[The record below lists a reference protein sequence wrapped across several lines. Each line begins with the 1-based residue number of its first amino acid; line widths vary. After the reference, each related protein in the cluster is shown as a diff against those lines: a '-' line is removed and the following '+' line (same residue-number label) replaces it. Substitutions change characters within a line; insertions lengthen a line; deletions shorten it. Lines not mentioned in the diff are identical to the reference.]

1 MDIIFAMDIRGG
13 IVVKGY
19 KGEREKYEPI
29 ERHSKICTTSDP
41 LNVVD
46 SIKPKRTYIADLDRI
61 QGWGNNS
68 LILKRISARTKTLID
83 VGIREVG
90 EVRKAE
96 EIGETVIIGTETGT
110 LDVIRK
116 TQSMKIAVSVDIR
129 NDSVISSD
137 PELIGAPLEVI
148 EKLNRYKISEVILL
162 NINAVGTKSGV
173 NLDDIRQVLD
183 VTGHKLI
190 VAGGIQ
196 SLKEIDVLEDL
207 GVSGV
212 ILSTAIHEEL
222 IPVDVI
228 R

>member
-1 MDIIFAMDIRGG
+1 MDIIFAMDLRGG

-46 SIKPKRTYIADLDRI
+46 TVKPKRTYVADLDRI

-68 LILKRISARTKTLID
+68 LIIKRISARTKTLID
-83 VGIREVG
+83 VGIREVE
-90 EVRKAE
+90 EVREAE
-96 EIGETVIIGTETGT
+96 EIGEIVIIGTETGT

-116 TQSMKIAVSVDIR
+116 TQSMRIAVSVDIQ
-129 NDSVISSD
+129 NDNVISPD
-137 PELIGAPLEVI
+137 PELVGNPLEVI
-148 EKLNRYKISEVILL
+148 EKLNRYKMNEMILL
-162 NINAVGTKSGV
+162 NINTVGTKSGV
-173 NLDDIRQVLD
+173 NLAAIREVLD
-183 VTGHKLI
+183 VTGHRLI
-190 VAGGIQ
+190 VTGGIQ
-196 SLKEIDVLEDL
+196 SLKEVDALEDL
-207 GVSGV
+207 GVGGV

-222 IPVDVI
+222 IPVDVV

>member
-1 MDIIFAMDIRGG
+1 MDIIFAMDLRGG

-46 SIKPKRTYIADLDRI
+46 TVKPKRTYVADLDRI

-68 LILKRISARTKTLID
+68 LIIKRISARTKTLID
-83 VGIREVG
+83 VGIREVE
-90 EVRKAE
+90 EVREAE
-96 EIGETVIIGTETGT
+96 EIGEIVIIGTETGT

-116 TQSMKIAVSVDIR
+116 TQSMRIAVSVDIR
-129 NDSVISSD
+129 NDNVISPD
-137 PELIGAPLEVI
+137 PELVGNPLEVI
-148 EKLNRYKISEVILL
+148 EKLNRYKMNEMILL
-162 NINAVGTKSGV
+162 NINTVGTKSGV
-173 NLDDIRQVLD
+173 NLAAIREVLD
-183 VTGHKLI
+183 VTGHRLI
-190 VAGGIQ
+190 VTGGIQ
-196 SLKEIDVLEDL
+196 SLKEVDALEDL
-207 GVSGV
+207 GVGGV

-222 IPVDVI
+222 IPVDVV

>member
-13 IVVKGY
+13 VVVKGY

-46 SIKPKRTYIADLDRI
+46 TIKPKRTYIADLDRI

-68 LILKRISARTKTLID
+68 LIIKRISARTRTLID
-83 VGIREVG
+83 VGIRKIG

-129 NDSVISSD
+129 NGTVISPD
-137 PELIGAPLEVI
+137 PELIGTPLEVI
-148 EKLNRYKISEVILL
+148 EKLNRYNISEVILL
-162 NINAVGTKSGV
+162 DINAVGTKSGV
-173 NLDDIRQVLD
+173 NLDGIKQVLD

-190 VAGGIQ
+190 VAGGVQ
-196 SLKEIDVLEDL
+196 SLKEIDVLEEL

>member
-1 MDIIFAMDIRGG
+1 MDIIFAIDIRGG

-46 SIKPKRTYIADLDRI
+46 TVKPKKTYIADLDRI

-68 LILKRISARTKTLID
+68 LIIKRISARTKTLID
-83 VGIREVG
+83 VGIREVK
-90 EVRKAE
+90 EVREAE

-116 TQSMKIAVSVDIR
+116 TQSMRIAVSVDIR
-129 NDSVISSD
+129 NDNVISPD
-137 PELIGAPLEVI
+137 PELAGNPLEVI
-148 EKLNRYKISEVILL
+148 KKLNRYKMNEMILL
-162 NINAVGTKSGV
+162 NINTVGTKSGV
-173 NLDDIRQVLD
+173 NLDAVRHVLN
-183 VTGHKLI
+183 VTGHRLI

-196 SLKEIDVLEDL
+196 SLKEIDALEDL
-207 GVSGV
+207 GVGGV

-222 IPVDVI
+222 IPVDVV

>member
-1 MDIIFAMDIRGG
+1 MDIIFAMDIRAG

-19 KGEREKYEPI
+19 KGERETYEPI

-46 SIKPKRTYIADLDRI
+46 TIKPKRTYIADLDRI

-68 LILKRISARTKTLID
+68 LIISRISARTRTLID
-83 VGIREVG
+83 VGIREVQ

-116 TQSMKIAVSVDIR
+116 TQSLRVAVSVDIR
-129 NDSVISSD
+129 NGNVISPD
-137 PELIGAPLEVI
+137 AELNGDPLEVI
-148 EKLNRYKISEVILL
+148 EKLNRYKIYGLILL
-162 NINAVGTKSGV
+162 DINTVGTKVGV
-173 NLDDIRQVLD
+173 NFDRIGEVLD

-196 SLKEIDVLEDL
+196 SLKEIDALENL

-212 ILSTAIHEEL
+212 IISTAIHEEL
-222 IPVDVI
+222 IPVEVV

>member
-68 LILKRISARTKTLID
+68 LIIKRISARTRTLID
-83 VGIREVG
+83 VGIREIG

-96 EIGETVIIGTETGT
+96 EIGETVIIGTETST

-129 NDSVISSD
+129 DGSVISPD

-148 EKLNRYKISEVILL
+148 EKLNRYKMSEVILL
-162 NINAVGTKSGV
+162 DINAVGTKSGV

-196 SLKEIDVLEDL
+196 SLKEIDALEDL

>member
-1 MDIIFAMDIRGG
+1 MDIIFAMDIRAG

-19 KGEREKYEPI
+19 KGEREKYAPI

-46 SIKPKRTYIADLDRI
+46 IIKPKRTYVADLDRI

-68 LILKRISARTKTLID
+68 LIIKRISTRTKTLID

-90 EVRKAE
+90 EVREAE
-96 EIGETVIIGTETGT
+96 GIGDIVIIGTETST

-116 TQSMKIAVSVDIR
+116 TQSMRTAVSVDIR
-129 NDSVISSD
+129 NGNVISPD
-137 PELIGAPLEVI
+137 PELVGNPLEVV
-148 EKLNRYKISEVILL
+148 EKLNRYKMNEMILL
-162 NINAVGTKSGV
+162 NINTVGTKSGI
-173 NLDDIRQVLD
+173 NLDAIRKVLD
-183 VTGHKLI
+183 VTGHRLV
-190 VAGGIQ
+190 VAGGVQ

-207 GVSGV
+207 GVGGV
-212 ILSTAIHEEL
+212 IVSTAIHEEL
-222 IPVDVI
+222 IPVDVV

>member
-13 IVVKGY
+13 VVVKGY
-19 KGEREKYEPI
+19 KGDREKYEPI

-46 SIKPKRTYIADLDRI
+46 AIKPKRTYIADLDRI

-68 LILKRISARTKTLID
+68 LIIKRISARTRTLVD
-83 VGIREVG
+83 VGIREIG

-96 EIGETVIIGTETGT
+96 EIGETVIIGTETST

-116 TQSMKIAVSVDIR
+116 TQSMKIAVSVDMR
-129 NDSVISSD
+129 NGNVISPD

-148 EKLNRYKISEVILL
+148 EKLNRYKMNGVILL
-162 NINAVGTKSGV
+162 DINAVGTKSGV
-173 NLDDIRQVLD
+173 NVDNIRQVLD

>member
-1 MDIIFAMDIRGG
+1 MDIIFAIDIRGG

-46 SIKPKRTYIADLDRI
+46 TVKPKKTYIADLDRI

-68 LILKRISARTKTLID
+68 LIIKRISARTKTLID
-83 VGIREVG
+83 VGIREVK
-90 EVRKAE
+90 EVREAE

-116 TQSMKIAVSVDIR
+116 TQSMRIAVSVDIR
-129 NDSVISSD
+129 NDNVISPD
-137 PELIGAPLEVI
+137 PELAGNPLEVI
-148 EKLNRYKISEVILL
+148 KKLNRYKMNEMILL
-162 NINAVGTKSGV
+162 NINTVGTKSGV
-173 NLDDIRQVLD
+173 NLDAVRQVLN
-183 VTGHKLI
+183 VTGHRLI

-196 SLKEIDVLEDL
+196 SLKEIDALEDL
-207 GVSGV
+207 GVGGV

-222 IPVDVI
+222 IPVDVV